1 MSFGEYTEDTLV
13 EQEAIKHMLEDLK
26 YDEHLNCF
34 DEKFPETLGRE
45 TTSEVVL
52 KGRLIKAIKKL
63 NSNLP
68 DEAIKKAV
76 DELTKE
82 RNQLSLVKANEEVYK
97 LIKDGVKVRIKNN
110 RGSYDVKTVKI
121 IDFEE
126 PSKNEFFLAS
136 QFWITGEIY
145 KRRPDL
151 IIFINGLPLVLIELK
166 APGVKVKRAYDEN
179 ITDYKETIPQL
190 FWYNAFIIISNGKE
204 SKVGSITSGYEH
216 FSEWKKIS
224 EEKEA
229 GIISLDT
236 ILTGMCDKARC
247 MDLIENFTFFFT
259 LEGTIIKIVA
269 KNHQFLGVNNAIE
282 SFIIRKENKGR
293 LGVFWHT
300 QGSGKSYSMI
310 FFAQKVL
317 RKFEGNYTFLVIT
330 DRQELDN
337 QIYQNFQN
345 AGVVTEEE
353 VQAESGEHLKKLLT
367 EDHRMVFTLIH
378 KFRTE
383 KGGTYPKLSD
393 RDDIIVMTDEAH
405 RTQYDTLALNMRNAV
420 PNACFIGFTGT
431 PLMLKGE
438 EKTKD
443 TFGKYVSIYNFR
455 ASIAD
460 KATVPLYYENRVPE
474 MQIINPTLNEDI
486 YDAIE
491 EASLDEAQEDKLS
504 KRLGGD
510 YDVLTRDD
518 RLNAISKDIVD
529 HYTSRGYDGKAMIV
543 TIDKFTTV
551 RMYDKVQY
559 FWKLKLKQL
568 QDNLKKAK
576 YGEADLIKQK
586 IAEMK
591 NTDMAVVISQEQNEV
606 KKFKDKGLDIT
617 KHRKRIVTE
626 DLASKF
632 KDPTD
637 SFKIAFICNMWM
649 TGFDAPSVS
658 TIYLDKP
665 MKNHTLMQAIARAN
679 RVFKEKPAGFI
690 VDYINVFRNLKKAL
704 AIYAAPIG
712 GDRIDLPIQSKDALV
727 KALDEYIKKLN
738 KFLGKQSIDYETI
751 IKTKGLKKIA
761 LLDAAVSQL
770 VINDKVKKDFLVQGG
785 NSIKVYKAIL
795 PHKDATKFSSYVALY
810 QELVK
815 EIRSLDPD
823 VDISSVMGD
832 IQSVLDKSISSKGY
846 IIRESTKK
854 QTIDLSKIDFD
865 ALSKQ
870 FEKKKNN
877 ADMERLKN
885 ILSFKLKEMVQLNNM
900 RIDFQERF
908 QALIDD
914 YNSGSMNQENFFKE
928 LVKFSKALGDEDRRK
943 IVEKLTEEELS
954 LFDKLKKPKL
964 TDKEKSQVKN
974 CAKELLHKLKN
985 DGLTAVD
992 WRKKQRIRAQVRKEI
1007 EVELDRGLPKTYTQE
1022 DYDLKCNV
1030 AFQHVFDN
1038 YLGEGRS
1045 IFQGVASYGL

>member
-1 MSFGEYTEDTLV
+1 VSPGEYTEDTLV

-26 YDEHLNCF
+26 YDEHMNCF

-45 TTSEVVL
+45 TTAEVIL
-52 KGRLIKAIKKL
+52 KDKLIKGIKNI

-76 DELTKE
+76 DEVSKD
-82 RNQLSLVKANEEVYK
+82 RSQLSMVKANEDVYK
-97 LIKDGVKVRIKNN
+97 LIKNGVKVRIKNN
-110 RGSYDVKTVKI
+110 KGSYDIKTVKI
-121 IDFEE
+121 VDLEN

-151 IIFINGLPLVLIELK
+151 IVFINGIPLVLIELK
-166 APGVKVKRAYDEN
+166 APGVKVKRAFDEN
-179 ITDYKETIPQL
+179 ITDYKEAIPQL

-204 SKVGSITSGYEH
+204 SKIGSITSGYEH

-236 ILTGMCDKARC
+236 ILTGTCDKTRC

-259 LEGTIIKIVA
+259 LEGNIIKIVA
-269 KNHQFLGVNNAIE
+269 KNHQYLGVNNAIE
-282 SFIIRKENKGR
+282 SFKTRKKNKGR

-300 QGSGKSYSMI
+300 QGSGKSFSMI
-310 FFAQKVL
+310 FFAQKIL
-317 RKFEGNYTFLVIT
+317 RKFEGNYTFLILT
-330 DRQELDN
+330 DRHELDN

-353 VQAESGEHLKKLLT
+353 VQADSGEHLKQLLT

-455 ASIAD
+455 SSIAD

-474 MQIINPTLNEDI
+474 MQIVNPTLNDDI

-491 EASLDEAQEDKLS
+491 DASLDEAQEEKLS
-504 KRLGGD
+504 KRLGSD

-518 RLNAISKDIVD
+518 RINAISQDIVE
-529 HYTSRGYDGKAMIV
+529 HYVNRGYDGKAMIV
-543 TIDKFTTV
+543 SIDKFTTV
-551 RMYDKVQY
+551 RMYDKVQH
-559 FWKLKLKQL
+559 FWKLKIKEL
-568 QDNLKKAK
+568 QDKLKKAE

-586 IAEMK
+586 ISEMK
-591 NTDMAVVISQEQNEV
+591 KTDMAVVISQEQNEV
-606 KKFKDKGLDIT
+606 KKFKKKGLDIT

-626 DLASKF
+626 ELASKF
-632 KDPTD
+632 KNPEDN
-637 SFKIAFICNMWM
+637 FKIAFICNMWM

-679 RVFKEKPAGFI
+679 RVFKDKPAGFI
-690 VDYINVFRNLKKAL
+690 VDYINVFRNLKRAL

-712 GDRIDLPIQSKDALV
+712 GDKVDLPIQSKDALV
-727 KALDEYIKKLN
+727 KALKDYLKKLN
-738 KFLGKQSIDYETI
+738 KFLDKQSIDYETI

-770 VINDKVKKDFLVQGG
+770 VINDKVKKDFLIQAG
-785 NSIKVYKAIL
+785 NSIKIYKAIL
-795 PHKDATKFSSYVALY
+795 PHKDASEFSPYIALF

-823 VDISSVMGD
+823 VDISSVMTD
-832 IQSVLDKSISSKGY
+832 IQEVLDKSISSKGY
-846 IIRESTKK
+846 VIKESTTRKK
-854 QTIDLSKIDFD
+854 IDLSKINFD
-865 ALSKQ
+865 ALQKQ

-885 ILSFKLKEMVQLNNM
+885 ILSFKLKEMVQLNSM
-900 RIDFQERF
+900 RVDFQDRF

-928 LVKFSKALGDEDRRK
+928 LVKFSKNLNEEDRRK
-943 IVEKLTEEELS
+943 VAEKLSEEELA

-964 TDKEKSQVKN
+964 SEKEKKEVKN
-974 CAKELLHKLKN
+974 CAKDLLNTLKH

-1007 EVELDRGLPKTYTQE
+1007 EVGLDKGLPEAYSQE

-1038 YLGEGRS
+1038 YFGEGRS
-1045 IFQGVASYGL
+1045 VFSGTGAY